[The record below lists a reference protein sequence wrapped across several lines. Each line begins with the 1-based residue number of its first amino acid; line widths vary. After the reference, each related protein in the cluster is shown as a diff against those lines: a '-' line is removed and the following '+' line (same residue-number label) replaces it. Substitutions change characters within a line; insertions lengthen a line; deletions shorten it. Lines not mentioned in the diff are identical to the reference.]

1 MDRRNLEKHLR
12 CYGCFLHHH
21 GGNHDIWLNPRNL
34 KQAPMPRHRKIK
46 RGTARGICRILEIP
60 KPPGL

>member
-1 MDRRNLEKHLR
+1 MNRRDLEKHLR
-12 CYGCFLHHH
+12 SFGCLLHHH

-34 KQAPMPRHRKIK
+34 RQAPVPRHRQIK
-46 RGTARGICRILEIP
+46 RGTARGVCVILEIP